1 MKNKII
7 YLFIL
12 IFSVSL
18 LSSAKKI
25 NGTCDKVSS
34 CNQQKC
40 CETKEAEANEESE
53 LSFPSLGLFLI
64 NI

>member
-7 YLFIL
+7 SLFTLIL
-12 IFSVSL
+12 AISL
-18 LSSAKKI
+18 LSSAKKT

-34 CNQQKC
+34 CSQQKC
-40 CETKEAEANEESE
+40 SETKEAEANEDSE
-53 LSFPSLGLFLI
+53 LTFPSLGLFLI